1 MRLLGAGTGK
11 KEVEGREA
19 SLETAWIVRG
29 RAHGMPCAFVRIASE
44 GRLKEQ
50 GEGSGCSSS
59 MDAGKGHRNAS
70 IRHRRRSRPPGV
82 LDPARAELCA
92 VYSVLS
98 RRLVGDLFDSAIAVS
113 RRVERRKMCSELS
126 FEIMHLSCGSCS
138 CASSFLRT
146 LEIGSRSFRLKVQR
160 WYSLL
165 IVGGL
170 YSVTAL
176 RENDRERFTVYIDCL
191 VRDDALEESG

>member
-1 MRLLGAGTGK
+1 
-11 KEVEGREA
+11 
-19 SLETAWIVRG
+19 
-29 RAHGMPCAFVRIASE
+29 
-44 GRLKEQ
+44 
-50 GEGSGCSSS
+50 
-59 MDAGKGHRNAS
+59 
-70 IRHRRRSRPPGV
+70 
-82 LDPARAELCA
+82 
-92 VYSVLS
+92 
-98 RRLVGDLFDSAIAVS
+98 
-113 RRVERRKMCSELS
+113 
-126 FEIMHLSCGSCS
+126 LSCGSCS

-146 LEIGSRSFRLKVQR
+146 LEIGSRSFWLKVQR